1 MCSQEKVVPKW
12 GGQEYGIKA
21 DPGKVETQAAANAN
35 TTQCRYVSILDRA
48 PNKSERLKERTG
60 MNTRREFLSIAIRG
74 SAVAA
79 TKTLLPSAASA
90 SEITDTKLEGNNMGQ
105 NAGSANN
112 GHYKPPFRFA
122 MGGVPL
128 GNEFEFVT
136 DDDAYATIE
145 AAWNAGV
152 RYYDM
157 APWYGL
163 GLAERRYGNFLHNKH
178 RDDYV
183 LSTKVG
189 KLLKASTTARNKGYF
204 AFSPSPNDVVY
215 DYTASGVRR
224 SIEDSL
230 QRLGIDRIDIAFVH
244 DLSSDNKYLP
254 TPWAEQFAI
263 AQKGAFPELTRM
275 REEGLIKGWGIGVNT
290 PEPILQLLQVADPDV
305 CLLAS
310 QYSLIDHKNALDQV
324 FPAARAK
331 KVSFVVGSSLN
342 AGFLSGSPRYNY
354 GKESYKIPPAF
365 IEKRRRLRAAADNH
379 GVDLRTAALQF
390 SAAPDVAAALVVGCR
405 SEQQILADYTS
416 MQTKIPAEFWA
427 ELKAQNLVEQNA
439 PVPV

>member
-1 MCSQEKVVPKW
+1 M
-12 GGQEYGIKA
+12 GQ
-21 DPGKVETQAAANAN
+21 T
-35 TTQCRYVSILDRA
+35 
-48 PNKSERLKERTG
+48 
-60 MNTRREFLSIAIRG
+60 
-74 SAVAA
+74 
-79 TKTLLPSAASA
+79 AS
-90 SEITDTKLEGNNMGQ
+90 SGNN
-105 NAGSANN
+105 S
-112 GHYKPPFRFA
+112 HYKPPFRFG

-136 DDDAYATIE
+136 DEDAYATIE

-163 GLAERRYGNFLHNKH
+163 GLAERRYGSFLHNKN
-178 RDDYV
+178 RSEYV

-189 KLLKASTTARNKGYF
+189 KLLKASKTAKDKEYF
-204 AFSPSPNDVVY
+204 PFSPSPNDVVY

-230 QRLGIDRIDIAFVH
+230 QRLGIDSIDIVFVH
-244 DLSSDNKYLP
+244 DISSDNKYLP
-254 TPWAEQFAI
+254 TPWPEQFAI

-275 REEGLIKGWGIGVNT
+275 REQGLIKGWGIGVNT
-290 PEPILQLLQVADPDV
+290 PEPILRLLEVADPDV

-331 KVSFVVGSSLN
+331 NVSFVVGSSLN
-342 AGFLSGSPRYNY
+342 AGFISGSPRYNY
-354 GKESYKIPPAF
+354 GKESYEIPPAF
-365 IEKRRRLRAAADNH
+365 VEKRKRLLEVAGNH

-390 SAAPDVAAALVVGCR
+390 SATPDVAAALVVGCR

-427 ELKAQNLVEQNA
+427 DLRAQNLIEQNA
-439 PVPV
+439 PVPA

>member
-1 MCSQEKVVPKW
+1 
-12 GGQEYGIKA
+12 
-21 DPGKVETQAAANAN
+21 
-35 TTQCRYVSILDRA
+35 
-48 PNKSERLKERTG
+48 
-60 MNTRREFLSIAIRG
+60 MNTRREFLSIAITG

-79 TKTLLPSAASA
+79 AETLLPKTAAA
-90 SEITDTKLEGNNMGQ
+90 SEITGMTMEGSSMGQ
-105 NAGSANN
+105 NATSASN

-136 DDDAYATIE
+136 DDEAYATIE

-163 GLAERRYGNFLHNKH
+163 GLAERRYGNFLHTKH
-178 RDDYV
+178 RSQYV

-189 KLLKASTTARNKGYF
+189 KLLKASTTAKNKGLF
-204 AFSPSPNDVVY
+204 PFSPSPNDVVY
-215 DYTASGVRR
+215 DYTAAGVRR

-230 QRLGIDRIDIAFVH
+230 QRLGIDSIDIAFVH
-244 DLSSDNKYLP
+244 DISSDNKYLP
-254 TPWAEQFAI
+254 TPWPEQFAI

-290 PEPILQLLQVADPDV
+290 PEPILRLLEVADPDV

-310 QYSLIDHKNALDQV
+310 QYSLIDHKNALNQV

-331 KVSFVVGSSLN
+331 NVSFVVGSSLN

-365 IEKRRRLRAAADNH
+365 IEKRRRLREAADNY

-427 ELKAQNLVEQNA
+427 ELKAQNLIEQNT